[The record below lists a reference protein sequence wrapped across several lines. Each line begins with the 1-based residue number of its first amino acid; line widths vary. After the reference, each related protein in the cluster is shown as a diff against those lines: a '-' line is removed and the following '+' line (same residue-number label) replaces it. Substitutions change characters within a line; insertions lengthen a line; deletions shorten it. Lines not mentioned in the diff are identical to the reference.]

1 MLLATI
7 CVALGSCH
15 GYGQTRSVVGTISA
29 FKAETTEIEVTPDG
43 AAPMAFK
50 VTGYTVAQKV
60 APGVTDLNQVR
71 SIRVTD
77 IHLGDRVLA
86 TAEPGTSNL
95 QRIVVMS
102 AKEIA
107 QRDEED
113 RADWVKRGV
122 SGTVSARNG
131 DQITL
136 KIRTLMGEKQSVVTV
151 TGKTRYK
158 RYAPDSVKFADARQ
172 SSLPEIAVGDQ
183 VRARGEKNE
192 DGTAVTAEE
201 IVFGSFVTKAGTITS
216 ADAAAQEIII
226 KDLATGKPLTI
237 RFTSD
242 STVKRMLDREGM
254 IAMMH
259 GTHEAGQAP
268 MSGPMLTVNEMLE
281 RLPQVKLED
290 LKVADTVVVSSTRGT
305 QADRVTAI
313 SLLANAE
320 LLLRMLEQ
328 MGSHGGAAPAGGAT
342 EMLSAL
348 GFGVMQ

>member
-1 MLLATI
+1 
-7 CVALGSCH
+7 
-15 GYGQTRSVVGTISA
+15 
-29 FKAETTEIEVTPDG
+29 
-43 AAPMAFK
+43 
-50 VTGYTVAQKV
+50 
-60 APGVTDLNQVR
+60 
-71 SIRVTD
+71 
-77 IHLGDRVLA
+77 
-86 TAEPGTSNL
+86 
-95 QRIVVMS
+95 
-102 AKEIA
+102 
-107 QRDEED
+107 
-113 RADWVKRGV
+113 
-122 SGTVSARNG
+122 
-131 DQITL
+131 
-136 KIRTLMGEKQSVVTV
+136 VTV
-151 TGKTRYK
+151 NGKTRYK
-158 RYAPDSVKFADARQ
+158 RYAPDSVKFADARK

-192 DGTAVTAEE
+192 DGTAVTAQE

-216 ADAAAQEIII
+216 ADFAAQEIAI

-259 GTHEAGQAP
+259 GSGSAPAAAHEAGQAP
-268 MSGPMLTVNEMLE
+268 MRGPMLTVNEMLE
-281 RLPQVKLED
+281 RLPPVKLED
-290 LKVADTVVVSSTRGT
+290 LKVGDTVVVSSTRGA

-328 MGSHGGAAPAGGAT
+328 MGSHGGAAPAGGPT